1 MKTKMPGRSLSI
13 GRCCVRNCKSHYLR
27 NSDLVFSSIPK
38 VGINLVNP
46 TRIKITSQRRAA
58 WLRALG
64 LEHLNESSS
73 LINRAVCSLHFQSG
87 IFFLFK
93 SVQIVAAVSFLFLP
107 SVAIYQDWCNHNAS
121 FITILF
127 RRRPSSC
134 HFYF

>member
-1 MKTKMPGRSLSI
+1 MPGRSLSI

-87 IFFLFK
+87 IFHLFK
-93 SVQIVAAVSFLFLP
+93 VFKLLP
-107 SVAIYQDWCNHNAS
+107 QSPFCFGRLLR
-121 FITILF
+121 FIRIGATTMLH
-127 RRRPSSC
+127 SLL
-134 HFYF
+134 FYFADVIQFPVTFIFYQK